1 MLAVEV
7 QKAQRI
13 DRLGAGGA
21 RIRDGDAETRR
32 SLRILRA
39 VEAYKA
45 ACAAEGQQPTEEDSW
60 LVLLAA
66 LNAPLD

>member
-1 MLAVEV
+1 MLAVG
-7 QKAQRI
+7 AQAAERI
-13 DRLGAGGA
+13 DPPAARCMRLNEGN
-21 RIRDGDAETRR
+21 AETRR